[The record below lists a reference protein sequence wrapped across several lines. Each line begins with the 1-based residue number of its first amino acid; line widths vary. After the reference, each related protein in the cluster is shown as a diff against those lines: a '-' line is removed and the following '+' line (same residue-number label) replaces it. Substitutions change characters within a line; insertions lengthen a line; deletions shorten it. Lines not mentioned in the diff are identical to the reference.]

1 MVRNYKRK
9 SGKGVF
15 DNGIT
20 QSAVHEVVEN
30 GGKIRTVARDMQL
43 DRMTLTRYVK
53 NSGWSNQRTGHPG
66 SKIKQ
71 KTGWHIFFPNFSH
84 KRVGL

>member
-1 MVRNYKRK
+1 MWRINPCHLINDFIFLFLDVMVRNYKRK

-53 NSGWSNQRTGHPG
+53 NSEMVKSTNRT
-66 SKIKQ
+66 SWFQ
-71 KTGWHIFFPNFSH
+71 N
-84 KRVGL
+84 